1 MDANMIGR
9 HFLHESSS
17 AFCKIKMLFQEDSEN
32 E

>member
-9 HFLHESSS
+9 QFLHDSSS
-17 AFCKIKMLFQEDSEN
+17 AFCKTEMLLQEDSEN